1 MACGRGGLKCELRFR
16 FPPALLLNGGNLS
29 RPGRR
34 FEEVLYLFKRALL
47 LAA

>member
-1 MACGRGGLKCELRFR
+1 MARGRGGLRCELRFR
-16 FPPALLLNGGNLS
+16 FPPALLLNGGDLS

-47 LAA
+47 LPA